1 MSETPPESQSEDTPK
16 KEVPTPEAKP
26 RKTKLKYRTI
36 FISDVHLG
44 VPECKAAQA
53 SHFLRNS
60 QCEKLVLNGDIIDA
74 WHLKRSGGWLKSH
87 THFVRTVLRK
97 MEKENT
103 DIVYLRGNH
112 DDILDR
118 FLPIKLE
125 SFQITDEHIHK
136 TPVGDYLVVHGDGFD
151 AVTTHH
157 PWLAKIGSVGYNILL
172 RINRTYNWYRRLR
185 GKPSFSLSQ
194 WVKLKVKSAVS
205 FVGRYEEQLQQLAE
219 WKRCKGIICGHIHSP
234 ANKLI
239 GSVHYL
245 NSGDWVE
252 SLTAVV
258 ENFDGTFEVI
268 SYADFCRMTNRE
280 PKGDGAAQ
288 SAKVTQ
294 EVVQPKVAA

>member
-1 MSETPPESQSEDTPK
+1 MSETPPVAEELPPQDTVEKPSKKPK
-16 KEVPTPEAKP
+16 S
-26 RKTKLKYRTI
+26 KLKYRTI

-74 WHLKRSGGWLKSH
+74 WHLKRSGGWKKSH

-103 DIVYLRGNH
+103 QVIYLRGNH
-112 DDILDR
+112 DDILDS
-118 FLPIKLE
+118 FLPINLE
-125 SFQITDEHIHK
+125 NFQITDEHIHK
-136 TPVGDYLVVHGDGFD
+136 AAQGDYLVVHGDGFD

-157 PWLAKIGSVGYNILL
+157 PWLAKVGSVGYNGLL
-172 RINRTYNWYRRLR
+172 KINRMYNWYRRVR
-185 GKPSFSLSQ
+185 GKQSFSLSR

-219 WKRCKGIICGHIHSP
+219 WKNCKGIICGHIHSP
-234 ANKLI
+234 ANKQI
-239 GSVHYL
+239 GAIHYL

-252 SLTAVV
+252 SLTAIV
-258 ENFDGTFEVI
+258 EDYDGNFEVI
-268 SYADFCRMTNRE
+268 SYDDFCERTNRN
-280 PKGDGAAQ
+280 PKGEGSGSHVATELSTAV
-288 SAKVTQ
+288 AKV
-294 EVVQPKVAA
+294 AG